1 MLERYFLSPKT
12 IDRIRNS
19 WLAEPIQRYVAWLA
33 ARNFSSSSIARR
45 VALIVR
51 FGAFAQHR
59 GARHV
64 RDLAKHVGPFVDR
77 RLRRRLRP
85 CGSLRAKRVFM
96 SDLRRP
102 LEQMLRVVRPARPAV
117 STSPPLVRWAPRF
130 FGYLREERGL
140 RDATVRKYRRYL
152 TQFEAY
158 VTQRGIRR
166 LTGLTPAIV
175 DGFLVE
181 MRQRRGYQTP
191 SLVDACATLRA
202 FFRFLF
208 REGRTRTDLSDVVE
222 APRTYRLAG
231 IPRSID
237 WESVLRTLKCIDR
250 RSAIGRRDYATLML
264 VVLYGLRAR
273 EVAALTLDDIDWRAR
288 TLHVRGRKAE
298 HATSYPLATQA
309 RDALVDY
316 LKRGRP
322 ATSDRRVFFTDKAPR
337 VPLTAALVS
346 QRCRRCLLAAGVQ
359 APRLG
364 SHTLRHSVAQRL
376 VESDFSLK
384 VVADYLGHRSLS
396 STRIYTKVDIE
407 ALREIALG
415 DGEQIL

>member
-1 MLERYFLSPKT
+1 MLERYFVLPKT
-12 IDRIRNS
+12 VDRIRNS
-19 WLAEPIQRYVAWLA
+19 WLAGPIERYVVWLA
-33 ARNFSSSSIARR
+33 ERNFSSSSIRRR
-45 VALIVR
+45 VSLILG
-51 FGAFAQHR
+51 FGAFAQLR

-64 RDLAKHVGPFVDR
+64 RDLAEQVGPFVDK

-85 CGSLRAKRVFM
+85 FNSFRAKRVFI
-96 SDLRRP
+96 SSLQRP
-102 LEQMLRVVRPARPAV
+102 LAQMLHIVVPARPAV
-117 STSPPLVRWAPRF
+117 STPPPLVRWAPHF

-152 TQFEAY
+152 TRFEAY
-158 VTQRGIRR
+158 VTRCRIRR
-166 LTGLTPAIV
+166 LTALTPAIV

-181 MRQRRGYQTP
+181 MRQRRGCGTP
-191 SLVDACATLRA
+191 SLVDACAALRA
-202 FFRFLF
+202 LFRFLF
-208 REGRTRTDLSDVVE
+208 REGRTRTDLSDVIE

-237 WESVLRTLKCIDR
+237 WESVLRTLKSIDR
-250 RSAIGRRDYATLML
+250 RSAIGRRDYAILLL
-264 VVLYGLRAR
+264 VILYGLRAR
-273 EVAALTLDDIDWRAR
+273 EVAALTLDDIDWRAA
-288 TLHVRGRKAE
+288 TLHVRSRKAE
-298 HATSYPLATQA
+298 HATSYPLAKQA

-322 ATSDRRVFFTDKAPR
+322 ATSDRRVFFADKAPR
-337 VPLTAALVS
+337 VPVTAALVS
-346 QRCRRCLLAAGVQ
+346 RRCRRRLLAAGVQ

-384 VVADYLGHRSLS
+384 VVGDYLGHRSLS
-396 STRIYTKVDIE
+396 STRVYTKVDIE